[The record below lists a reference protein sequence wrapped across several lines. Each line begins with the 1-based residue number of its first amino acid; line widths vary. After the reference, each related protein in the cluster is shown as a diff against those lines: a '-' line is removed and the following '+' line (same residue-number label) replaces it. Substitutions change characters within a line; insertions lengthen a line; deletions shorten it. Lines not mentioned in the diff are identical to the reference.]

1 MAMQSWRITTIPLEQ
16 TFMFNLDKYT
26 PNLLSVFAKK
36 GGAIGAKLK
45 PVLNKQIQNQTIEMR
60 RDNVIRGLMLYLG
73 ENEEELFLDCQAH
86 LEDVGRHKMKILVV
100 CSSSDEEPVDVSIVL
115 DGKEIVT
122 GCGNTAKACAL
133 LMGLIYSLNLA
144 YPTTLRYTF
153 EVFQKIF
160 LHLDAFKPSPKI
172 QTLKVKLLSKT

>member
-1 MAMQSWRITTIPLEQ
+1 
-16 TFMFNLDKYT
+16 MFNLDKYT

-86 LEDVGRHKMKILVV
+86 LEDVGR
-100 CSSSDEEPVDVSIVL
+100 CSAEL
-115 DGKEIVT
+115 
-122 GCGNTAKACAL
+122 
-133 LMGLIYSLNLA
+133 
-144 YPTTLRYTF
+144 
-153 EVFQKIF
+153 
-160 LHLDAFKPSPKI
+160 
-172 QTLKVKLLSKT
+172 